1 MAPTP
6 TTFRVD
12 GTAICTKRMQ
22 AGMEVQQLADKAG
35 ITASYLRKLER
46 GDRTRMRPGNYQ
58 ALRAALDANE
68 TELLLA
74 PHTDPPERQ

>member
-1 MAPTP
+1 MAQTP
-6 TTFRVD
+6 TTFEVD

-22 AGMEVQQLADKAG
+22 AGMEVQQLADRAG

-58 ALRAALDANE
+58 ALRAALNATE
-68 TELLLA
+68 TELLA
-74 PHTDPPERQ
+74 PHPDPPERK